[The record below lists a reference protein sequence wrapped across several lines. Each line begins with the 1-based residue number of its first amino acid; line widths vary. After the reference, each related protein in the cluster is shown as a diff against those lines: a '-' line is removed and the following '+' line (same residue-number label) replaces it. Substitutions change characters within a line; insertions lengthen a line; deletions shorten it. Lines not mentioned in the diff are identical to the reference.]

1 MACGKE
7 KQNRKADTKNMSDKV
22 LEVNVDD
29 LYLGGVFS
37 LVKNV
42 VKNKPKDMQIDIAA
56 IEKFTDKENIQSFEK
71 CGSKVYY
78 VGYDGNKWLK
88 QFICFFHLKKL
99 IREQNYTCV
108 HIHADVANKL
118 MVSGMAA
125 RTAGVTKII
134 LHSHA
139 AGVDGNHRWLKA
151 WIHRRCRRLLK
162 WIGTDYVACSDIAAE
177 WMFPNIAAKE
187 ITLIQNGIDL
197 QKFRFSQTVREMVRK
212 QLQISDELLIGHV
225 GRFCYQKNHD
235 FFLEIL
241 KQIRERG
248 LHAKLLLVG
257 EGPNEKAFREKVH
270 ACGLDSYVIY
280 YGVSKKVHELF
291 MAMDLF
297 ALPSHFEGLPI
308 VGVEAQASG
317 LPVIFSDTI
326 TREAKITQAVSYLG
340 IDARDV
346 SKWLDTI
353 IHYGKEKR
361 DRIKAY
367 DILKNAK
374 FDIVDTVNGFISRVC
389 DFFCVF
395 RKFDLRYEIFI
406 VLIFDGCQ
414 FVDTAECRTVFGG
427 DQVRADTP
435 GIDCGALG
443 FQAVDQVFIQVTGSG
458 DDRIAESSSFQHLV
472 SFL

>member
-139 AGVDGNHRWLKA
+139 AGVDGNHRWVKA

-374 FDIVDTVNGFISRVC
+374 FDIVDTVNGFMKLYR
-389 DFFCVF
+389 
-395 RKFDLRYEIFI
+395 
-406 VLIFDGCQ
+406 G
-414 FVDTAECRTVFGG
+414 
-427 DQVRADTP
+427 
-435 GIDCGALG
+435 
-443 FQAVDQVFIQVTGSG
+443 
-458 DDRIAESSSFQHLV
+458 
-472 SFL
+472 

>member
-212 QLQISDELLIGHV
+212 QLQISDE
-225 GRFCYQKNHD
+225 
-235 FFLEIL
+235 
-241 KQIRERG
+241 RG

-374 FDIVDTVNGFISRVC
+374 FDIVDTVNGFMKLYR
-389 DFFCVF
+389 
-395 RKFDLRYEIFI
+395 
-406 VLIFDGCQ
+406 G
-414 FVDTAECRTVFGG
+414 
-427 DQVRADTP
+427 
-435 GIDCGALG
+435 
-443 FQAVDQVFIQVTGSG
+443 
-458 DDRIAESSSFQHLV
+458 
-472 SFL
+472 